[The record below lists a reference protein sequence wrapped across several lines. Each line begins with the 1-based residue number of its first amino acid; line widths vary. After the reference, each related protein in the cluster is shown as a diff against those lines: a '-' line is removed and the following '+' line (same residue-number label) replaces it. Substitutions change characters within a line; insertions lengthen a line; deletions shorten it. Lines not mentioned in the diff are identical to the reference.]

1 MVKKLNF
8 HELNLAQQADLD
20 HKIAVANRVIADA
33 LAISTRPALA
43 FSGGKDS
50 TVLWHLIRS
59 HPWPSQ
65 PPTSYEAQKLLV
77 IFGNTLNEFQ
87 ESRSFVRRMARE
99 WNTDIVEARPGKTT
113 RPGLKYAAQRR
124 VWQYL
129 IDTGRIAEVLKP
141 DGKLKSTISL
151 ERACPPDLYAEFEA
165 SNLIWLAG
173 TTMTYRWCTDQYGF
187 PLLGKSYSKLAA
199 RRINIDT
206 FLRFSQSTSN
216 DPALLAYYNIL
227 RQVKISQNCCKI
239 LKKDPARRVQR
250 ALGVDLIFKGL
261 MASESRSRAMNFV
274 SRGWLFEGAKQSYL
288 DGRPFWHCQPMAT
301 WTDEDVWAY
310 IHRYG
315 LPYAPLYDMT
325 YTALDGSTQKIRRN
339 GCIGCATDFGYRN
352 NHLYILRQTHPK
364 QWRAVMQAGMAQQI
378 RNLQQQWRA
387 VMQAG
392 MAQQIRN
399 LQRALRVQDTLF
411 DLFSTKELLDAQ
423 PCVFDDLGGL
433 GGRPEPT
440 GLEYDPEV

>member
-20 HKIAVANRVIADA
+20 HKIAVARNVIADA
-33 LAISTRPALA
+33 LAVSECPALA

-59 HPWPSQ
+59 HPNSPRD
-65 PPTSYEAQKLLV
+65 LIV
-77 IFGNTLNEFQ
+77 IFGNTLVEFL
-87 ESRSFVRRMARE
+87 ENRKFVRRMARE
-99 WNTDIVEARPGKTT
+99 WSTAIHEARPAKTT

-124 VWQYL
+124 VWQHL
-129 IDTGRIAEVLKP
+129 IDTDRIAEVLKP
-141 DGKLKSTISL
+141 DGKLRSTVAL

-165 SNLIWLAG
+165 SNLIWPAG
-173 TTMTYRWCTDQYGF
+173 TTMTYWWCIDQYGV

-216 DPALLAYYNIL
+216 DPALLAYYNVL
-227 RQVKISQNCCKI
+227 RQVKISQHCCKV

-261 MASESRSRAMNFV
+261 MASETRSRAMNFV

-378 RNLQQQWRA
+378 RNLQ
-387 VMQAG
+387 
-392 MAQQIRN
+392 
-399 LQRALRVQDTLF
+399 RALRVQDTLF

-423 PCVFDDLGGL
+423 PCVFDDLAGL